1 MLTGTEKKIRMNK
14 YCCLF
19 KNVYSNMQMMTE
31 KNN

>member
-1 MLTGTEKKIRMNK
+1 MLTGTEEK
-14 YCCLF
+14 YGLINSCCLF